1 MALHIKKKEMICLL
15 CGEEIKKGEPLFLL
29 RPAKTVDS
37 NIKWS
42 HRNGKKSD
50 ECYDIHRQGG
60 SNTKFL
66 MHHHCTTYMLFK
78 QEYPELDIDKIY
90 YEHLRIATHKG
101 NRCWK
106 LGKHPILEPTQE
118 NLDKALSQ
126 LASDLL
132 RGEKH
137 GPERY

>member
-15 CGEEIKKGEPLFLL
+15 CGEEIKKEDLVFLL
-29 RPAKTVDS
+29 RPAKIADS
-37 NIKWS
+37 NVKWS
-42 HRNGKKSD
+42 HRNKMNSD
-50 ECYDIHRQGG
+50 EHYDIHRHGG

-78 QEYPELDIDKIY
+78 QDYPELDIDKMY
-90 YEHLRIATHKG
+90 YEHLKISTHKG

-118 NLDKALSQ
+118 NLEHAISK

-132 RGEKH
+132 KGEKY
-137 GPERY
+137 GPEKY